1 MYSGVLADDRF
12 SVILHII
19 GKETEVSGLYD
30 EVMKFRCP
38 FTLPWPI
45 YLTDEELPTVEY
57 DVVYHKLEAHV
68 KGEKFVRLSLYF
80 DSKFSYR
87 DTVKDM
93 SSEYPNVVFISIWK
107 ENHLPDYHLRE
118 GQALC
123 LNGVLETNMETKGRN
138 MGEQEI
144 TSFSLHLLKNLWMA
158 GLMEGEE

>member
-30 EVMKFRCP
+30 EIMGFATP
-38 FTLPWPI
+38 FTLPWPV

-57 DVVYHKLEAHV
+57 DVIYRKLSR
-68 KGEKFVRLSLYF
+68 KGFVRLSLYF
-80 DSKFSYR
+80 DSKFNYR

-144 TSFSLHLLKNLWMA
+144 TSFSLHLLES
-158 GLMEGEE
+158 MEEEE